1 MSKVKS
7 LKKQNKDTYIVA
19 LEIDD
24 SVKEYTVSIDLVVE
38 YRLIQDKEL
47 NKETLSS
54 FQKAASLDKIY
65 QLAQKYT
72 IKYAKS
78 VHEMKAYLEKKQLV
92 EEDISWMIQK
102 LKAMHLLDDQRALE
116 SAMIHHLED
125 LKNGPEKIEFELK
138 KRGFP
143 YPMIMD
149 AISQIPMQKYKE
161 HCDLLFEKRKHQY
174 KKNSIIMAKRKMLG
188 YLLQKG
194 YPKFLAEEVIQAHQ
208 KEFFDITLEKET
220 LKREFEKQ
228 LKKYQK
234 TDINVFEKKQ
244 KIIYSLRS
252 KGFLYEDIIEFIE
265 RSSL

>member
-1 MSKVKS
+1 MNKVKS

-19 LEIDD
+19 LEIDE

-54 FQKAASLDKIY
+54 FQKAASLDKVY
-65 QLAQKYT
+65 QLAQKYA

-78 VHEMKAYLEKKQLV
+78 VHEMKEYLEKKQLV
-92 EEDISWMIQK
+92 DEDITWMIQK
-102 LKAMHLLDDQRALE
+102 LKTMHLLDDERALE
-116 SAMIHHLED
+116 SAMIHQFED
-125 LKNGPEKIEFELK
+125 LKNGPDKIEFELK
-138 KRGFP
+138 RRGFP
-143 YPMIMD
+143 YSMIMD
-149 AISQIPMQKYKE
+149 AISQIPMTKYKE

-174 KKNSIIMAKRKMLG
+174 KKNSTIMAKRKMLG

-194 YPKFLAEEVIQAHQ
+194 YPKFIAEEVIQSHL
-208 KEFFDITLEKET
+208 KEFSEMTLEKET
-220 LKREFEKQ
+220 LKREFDKQ
-228 LKKYQK
+228 MKKYQS
-234 TDINVFEKKQ
+234 TDINSYEKKQ

-252 KGFLYEDIIEFIE
+252 KGFLYEDIIELIE